1 MSDTKSDATVANAVK
16 LAGEGLIAPGTSL
29 LLDGDFKMGGVHV
42 VAGLAAKAL
51 LGPIGW
57 LLVAANSFS
66 SSTTGKNLFEQFAP
80 AKKEAAAAQ
89 G

>member
-1 MSDTKSDATVANAVK
+1 MNDATVTNAVK

-29 LLDGDFKMGGVHV
+29 LLDGDIKAGGAHV

-51 LGPIGW
+51 LGPVGW

-66 SSTTGKNLFEQFAP
+66 KSATGKSLYEQFAP
-80 AKKEAAAAQ
+80 AKKDATP
-89 G
+89 GT